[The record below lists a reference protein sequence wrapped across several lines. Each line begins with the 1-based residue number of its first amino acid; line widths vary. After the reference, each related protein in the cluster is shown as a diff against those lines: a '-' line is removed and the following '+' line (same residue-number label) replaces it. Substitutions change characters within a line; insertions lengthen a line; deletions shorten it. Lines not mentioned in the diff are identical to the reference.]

1 VTRANPIKSTQSPVP
16 RLPSHVIV
24 YKVPASKFWWIRF
37 YSKAKR
43 YVIRSSKSTDK
54 RVAFALA
61 RDLFIQDLADPKG
74 ERPLNPKTFKSVAES
89 LLARDEATQK
99 ESLYRKERTQLE
111 NFIYK
116 FLGNKLLG
124 EITHHDLNDVMITL
138 RDKKRAPQTKKHYL
152 NVIRKVFKH
161 GVELGVIDTIP
172 LFPKIGEKLI
182 TQQKRDY
189 FTKGEY
195 TQLSKTII
203 RLAKQGEEFRGNRI
217 TLEFKHLNN
226 FMINSFIR
234 PSDLRV
240 LKHKHVVRRKEHNED
255 TGVTTE
261 WLTLRHPAT
270 KTTALEVQT
279 MPSAVEYYNELRKL
293 RKDELAAGRSSSAY
307 LGPDDYVFMPQF
319 QNRETAMVTLGRIF
333 GYLVEQSGLDKKTG
347 KRFTLYSLRHTAI
360 MYRLM
365 NSEVDSI
372 GLAKNARTSQAV
384 IEKFYGTHLT
394 TEQARRKL
402 HSWIEGKEA
411 PPSQKAKKSAK
422 GAPSKDDNEKASSF
436 K

>member
-1 VTRANPIKSTQSPVP
+1 MARANPIQSTKSPVP
-16 RLPSHVIV
+16 RLPSHVVV
-24 YKVPASKFWWIRF
+24 YKIPASPFWWIRF

-43 YVIRSSKSTDK
+43 YVIRSSKNTDK

-89 LLARDEATQK
+89 LLSRDEATQK
-99 ESLYRKERTQLE
+99 ASLYRKERSQLE
-111 NFIYK
+111 NFVYK

-124 EITHHDLNDVMITL
+124 EISHHDLNDIMIAL
-138 RDKKRAPQTKKHYL
+138 RERKRAPQTKKHYL

-161 GVELGVIDTIP
+161 GVELGVIDALP
-172 LFPKIGEKLI
+172 LFPKIGDKLI

-195 TQLSKTII
+195 TQLSKTIV
-203 RLAKQGEEFRGNRI
+203 RLSKQGSEFRGIRI
-217 TLEFKHLNN
+217 TLEFKHLVN
-226 FMINSFIR
+226 FMVNSFIR

-240 LKHKHVVRRKEHNED
+240 LKHQHVVRRQEINPKTSE
-255 TGVTTE
+255 TTE

-279 MPSAVEYYNELRKL
+279 MPSAVGYYDDLRKL
-293 RKDELAAGRSSSAY
+293 RKDDFTAKLTPSAY
-307 LGPDDYVFMPQF
+307 LAPDDYVFMPQF
-319 QNRETAMVTLGRIF
+319 QNRETAMVTLGRVF
-333 GYLVEQSGLDKKTG
+333 GYLIEESGLDKKTG

-384 IEKFYGTHLT
+384 IEKFYGAHLT

-402 HSWIEGKEA
+402 HSWVEGRDA
-411 PPSQKAKKSAK
+411 PPPRRGRERSKA
-422 GAPSKDDNEKASSF
+422 ASDGFSSEDR
-436 K
+436 

>member
-1 VTRANPIKSTQSPVP
+1 
-16 RLPSHVIV
+16 
-24 YKVPASKFWWIRF
+24 
-37 YSKAKR
+37 
-43 YVIRSSKSTDK
+43 
-54 RVAFALA
+54 
-61 RDLFIQDLADPKG
+61 
-74 ERPLNPKTFKSVAES
+74 VAES
-89 LLARDEATQK
+89 LLSRDEATQK
-99 ESLYRKERTQLE
+99 ESLYRKERSQLE
-111 NFIYK
+111 NFVYK

-124 EITHHDLNDVMITL
+124 EITHHDLNDIMIAL
-138 RDKKRAPQTKKHYL
+138 REKKRAPQTKKHYL
-152 NVIRKVFKH
+152 NVVRKVFKH

-203 RLAKQGEEFRGNRI
+203 RLAKQGAEFRGNRI

-240 LKHKHVVRRKEHNED
+240 LKHKHVVRRKEINEK
-255 TGVTTE
+255 TKVKTE

-279 MPSAVEYYNELRKL
+279 MPSAVEYYDDLRKL
-293 RKDELAAGRSSSAY
+293 RKDEFAAGHTSSLY

-319 QNRETAMVTLGRIF
+319 LNRETAMVTLGRIF
-333 GYLVEQSGLDKKTG
+333 GYLIEESGLDTKTG

-384 IEKFYGTHLT
+384 IEKFYGAHLT

-402 HSWIEGKEA
+402 HSWVEGKEA
-411 PPSQKAKKSAK
+411 PPSQKAKKGAK
-422 GAPSKDDNEKASSF
+422 EAPSKGDTEKASSS

>member
-1 VTRANPIKSTQSPVP
+1 MTRANPIPSSKSPVP

-24 YKVPASKFWWIRF
+24 YKIPASPFWWIRF
-37 YSKAKR
+37 YSKSKK
-43 YVIRSSKSTDK
+43 YVIRSSKSKDK

-74 ERPLNPKTFKSVAES
+74 ERPLNPKTFKAVAES
-89 LLARDEATQK
+89 LLSSEEATSK
-99 ESLYRKERTQLE
+99 ASLYKKDRSQLE
-111 NFIYK
+111 NFVYQ

-124 EITHHDLNDVMITL
+124 EITHHDLNDILIKL
-138 RDKKRAPQTKKHYL
+138 REKKRSPQTKKHYL

-161 GVELGVIDTIP
+161 GVELGVIDTLP

-195 TQLSKTII
+195 TTLSKTII
-203 RLAKQGEEFRGNRI
+203 RLANTGAEFRGNRI

-240 LKHKHVVRRKEHNED
+240 LQHKHVVRRHEVNKN
-255 TGVTTE
+255 TNVKSE

-279 MPSAVEYYNELRKL
+279 MPSAVEYYDDLRKF
-293 RKDELAAGRSSSAY
+293 RREEFAAGRTTSAY
-307 LGPDDYVFMPQF
+307 LEPDDYVFMPQF
-319 QNRETAMVTLGRIF
+319 ENRETAMVTLGRIF
-333 GYLVEQSGLDKKTG
+333 GYIVEQSGLDKKTG

-384 IEKFYGTHLT
+384 IERFYGAHLT

-402 HSWIEGKEA
+402 HSWVEGKEA
-411 PPSQKAKKSAK
+411 PRSKRAKRSSKAAK
-422 GAPSKDDNEKASSF
+422 AGDSDDPQAS
-436 K
+436 

>member
-1 VTRANPIKSTQSPVP
+1 MTRANPIKSTQSPVP

-37 YSKAKR
+37 YSKAKK

-74 ERPLNPKTFKSVAES
+74 ERPLNPKTFKAVAES
-89 LLARDEATQK
+89 LLSRDEATQK
-99 ESLYRKERTQLE
+99 ESLYRKERSQLE
-111 NFIYK
+111 NFVYK

-124 EITHHDLNDVMITL
+124 EITHHDLNDVMIAL

-189 FTKGEY
+189 FTMGEY
-195 TQLSKTII
+195 ITLSKKVI
-203 RLAKQGEEFRGNRI
+203 RLSKEGAEFRGIRI
-217 TLEFKHLNN
+217 TLEFKHLIN

-240 LKHKHVVRRKEHNED
+240 LKHKHVVRREDMNEK
-255 TGVTTE
+255 TGEKTE

-279 MPSAVEYYNELRKL
+279 MPSAVEYYDELRNL
-293 RKDELAAGRSSSAY
+293 RKEEFAAGRTPSAY
-307 LGPDDYVFMPQF
+307 LTPDDYVFMPQF

-372 GLAKNARTSQAV
+372 ALAKNARTSQAV
-384 IEKFYGTHLT
+384 IEKFYGAHLT

-402 HSWIEGKEA
+402 HSWIEGKET
-411 PPSQKAKKSAK
+411 PPSQRAKSGGK
-422 GAPSKDDNEKASSF
+422 GAGRKSDKGKPSPTR
-436 K
+436 

>member
-1 VTRANPIKSTQSPVP
+1 MARANPIQSTKSPVP
-16 RLPSHVIV
+16 RLPSHVVV
-24 YKVPASKFWWIRF
+24 YKIPASPFWWIRF

-43 YVIRSSKSTDK
+43 YVIRSSKNTDK

-89 LLARDEATQK
+89 LLSRDEATQK
-99 ESLYRKERTQLE
+99 ASLYRKERSQLE
-111 NFIYK
+111 NFVYK
-116 FLGNKLLG
+116 FLGNKILG
-124 EITHHDLNDVMITL
+124 EISHHDLNDIMIAL
-138 RDKKRAPQTKKHYL
+138 REKKRAPQTKKHYL

-161 GVELGVIDTIP
+161 GVELGVIDALP
-172 LFPKIGEKLI
+172 LFPKIGDKLI

-195 TQLSKTII
+195 TQLSRTIV
-203 RLAKQGEEFRGNRI
+203 RLSKQGAEFRGIRI
-217 TLEFKHLNN
+217 TLEFKHLVN
-226 FMINSFIR
+226 FMVNSFIR

-240 LKHKHVVRRKEHNED
+240 LKHQHVVRRQEINPKTSE
-255 TGVTTE
+255 TTE

-279 MPSAVEYYNELRKL
+279 MPSAVGYYDDLRKL
-293 RKDELAAGRSSSAY
+293 RKDDFTAKLTPSAY
-307 LGPDDYVFMPQF
+307 LAPDDYVFMPQF
-319 QNRETAMVTLGRIF
+319 QNRETAMVTLGRVF
-333 GYLVEQSGLDKKTG
+333 GYLIEESGLDKKTG

-384 IEKFYGTHLT
+384 IEKFYGAHLT

-402 HSWIEGKEA
+402 HSWVEGRDA
-411 PPSQKAKKSAK
+411 PPPRHGRERSKA
-422 GAPSKDDNEKASSF
+422 ASDGFSSEDR
-436 K
+436 

>member
-1 VTRANPIKSTQSPVP
+1 MTRANPIPASKSPVP

-24 YKVPASKFWWIRF
+24 YKVPASPFWWIRF
-37 YSKAKR
+37 YAKSKK
-43 YVIRSSKSTDK
+43 YVIRSSKSKDK

-74 ERPLNPKTFKSVAES
+74 ERPLNPKTFKAVAES
-89 LLARDEATQK
+89 LLSSEEATGK
-99 ESLYRKERTQLE
+99 ASLYRKDRSQLE
-111 NFIYK
+111 NFVYQ
-116 FLGNKLLG
+116 FFGNKLLG
-124 EITHHDLNDVMITL
+124 EITHHDLNDILIKL
-138 RDKKRAPQTKKHYL
+138 REKKRAPQTKKHYL

-161 GVELGVIDTIP
+161 GVELGVIDALP
-172 LFPKIGEKLI
+172 LFPKIGDKLI

-189 FTKGEY
+189 FTMGEY
-195 TQLSKTII
+195 STLSKTIS
-203 RLAKQGEEFRGNRI
+203 RLASEHAEFRGNRI
-217 TLEFKHLNN
+217 TLEYKYLAN

-240 LKHKHVVRRKEHNED
+240 LKHKHVVRREEINNK
-255 TGVTTE
+255 TRVKTE

-279 MPSAVEYYNELRKL
+279 MPSAVEYYDGLRQL
-293 RKDELAAGRSSSAY
+293 RREELAAGLTSSAFID
-307 LGPDDYVFMPQF
+307 PDDYVFMPQF
-319 QNRETAMVTLGRIF
+319 ENRETAMVTLGRIF
-333 GYLVEQSGLDKKTG
+333 GYIIEQSGLDKKTG

-384 IEKFYGTHLT
+384 IERFYGAHLT

-402 HSWIEGKEA
+402 HSWVEGKE
-411 PPSQKAKKSAK
+411 PPLAKRAKRSSKAAKS
-422 GAPSKDDNEKASSF
+422 GDSDGPQHS
-436 K
+436 

>member
-1 VTRANPIKSTQSPVP
+1 MSRANPIAASKSPVP
-16 RLPSHVIV
+16 RLPSHVVV
-24 YKVPASKFWWIRF
+24 YKIPASPFWWIRF
-37 YSKAKR
+37 YSKSKK
-43 YVIRSSKSTDK
+43 YVIRSSKSKDK

-61 RDLFIQDLADPKG
+61 RDLFLQDLADPKG
-74 ERPLNPKTFKSVAES
+74 ERPLNPKTFKAVAES
-89 LLARDEATQK
+89 LLSSEEATGK
-99 ESLYRKERTQLE
+99 ASLYKKDRSQLE
-111 NFIYK
+111 NFVYQ
-116 FLGNKLLG
+116 FFGNKLLG
-124 EITHHDLNDVMITL
+124 EITHHDLNEILIKL
-138 RDKKRAPQTKKHYL
+138 REKKRSPQTKKHYL

-161 GVELGVIDTIP
+161 GVELGVIDTLP

-189 FTKGEY
+189 FTMGEY
-195 TQLSKTII
+195 STLSKTIS
-203 RLAKQGEEFRGNRI
+203 RLANEGAEFRGNRV
-217 TLEFKHLNN
+217 TLEFKYLSN

-240 LKHKHVVRRKEHNED
+240 LKHKHVVRRHEVNKD
-255 TGVTTE
+255 TNVKTE

-279 MPSAVEYYNELRKL
+279 MPSAVEYYDDLRQL
-293 RKDELAAGRSSSAY
+293 RRDEFAAGRTTSAY
-307 LGPDDYVFMPQF
+307 LDPDDYVFMPQF
-319 QNRETAMVTLGRIF
+319 QNRETAMVTLGRVF
-333 GYLVEQSGLDKKTG
+333 GYLIEQSGLDKKTG

-384 IEKFYGTHLT
+384 IERFYGAHLT

-402 HSWIEGKEA
+402 HSWVEGKDA
-411 PPSQKAKKSAK
+411 RPRRDPNSQTK
-422 GAPSKDDNEKASSF
+422 GDSTGSQPEVIDL
-436 K
+436 